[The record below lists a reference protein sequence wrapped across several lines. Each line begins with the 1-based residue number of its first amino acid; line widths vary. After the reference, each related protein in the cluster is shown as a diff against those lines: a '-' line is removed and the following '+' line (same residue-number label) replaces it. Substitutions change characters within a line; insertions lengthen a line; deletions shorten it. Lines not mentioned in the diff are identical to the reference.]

1 MPVATMHT
9 AVASGN
15 QQNIDLSLV
24 RITELLK
31 RLSQPQSKYP
41 VIHVAGTNS
50 KGSTIAYLSSIL
62 NNYIGIPTA
71 SFTSPHLQTERDCC
85 KVGSSIIG
93 EAIWEEAGKRVNEAD
108 AATFTPSS
116 SSALPLNS
124 TPFEKLA
131 ARCFVAF
138 DLIPLPNRPEVLL
151 VEVGMGG
158 AKDATNIFSPAQ
170 VLASVICPID
180 YDHQSFL
187 GNTLREIA
195 KQKAGI
201 VKQGGLCIMADQRR
215 QEGDA
220 IADDKIECTRIRAI
234 DVQSQVEGK
243 EVAEIQ
249 EAVRQT
255 CAALQ
260 ARLVKACVPWRV
272 LHSAS
277 TRMNQGNPQSPW
289 STHVQSHVR
298 YTPVLKQS
306 ESRPGDY
313 ASSIGDSVVPGPTL
327 ELPQTRAALTGCHL
341 ALQTLWSI
349 ARDETPCALGKA
361 GSDVNE
367 ELRLRIAYALR
378 DDRISQKELKA
389 CIEQTQIPGRSE
401 WVDIELPQQQSS
413 STHVDGGQ
421 VQVDSAA
428 STLHTLLDGA
438 HNGSAAS
445 ALRQYI
451 QGCLQHR
458 ITSSK
463 HQQHQQQSISQ
474 ITVIWIIAF
483 SQGKDIAD
491 IVERLFNAEELSVDA
506 VTSNLAASLLD
517 THIEHKVACLPFTTP
532 VEGMPWV
539 SSVPADQVAGL
550 MATTSRSV
558 VEVKTFE
565 RLEQALFWAASHGDG
580 KTIVEGRTNMVVVAG
595 SLYLVSDVHRFI
607 SSL

>member
-558 VEVKTFE
+558 VEVRTFE